1 MTTPSVDELA
11 SVLRGPAEKEYR
23 ELMTRLKLS
32 DMTTS
37 EVVAMPTV
45 IRPAWE
51 RRRLAQRQPAPV
63 LELVRPLSVGSPRIP
78 S

>member
-37 EVVAMPTV
+37 EVVAMLTV
-45 IRPAWE
+45 LRPADE
-51 RRRLAQRQPAPV
+51 RKRAAEREPISLQ
-63 LELVRPLSVGSPRIP
+63 LVRKFSRRGRD
-78 S
+78 